1 MGARRRALAF
11 VAILAVAAVGSALY
25 VAGHSDTI
33 ATASGRR
40 TGIRVAGNA
49 VAGLGLFQDELLV
62 WAFGGFSDREVA
74 LVARSQRVEAIS
86 AVRTGLL
93 GAARGGRAG
102 VVPVEAIAVDRQAY
116 GAAVGRAGAR
126 LGAML
131 GRGVVLS
138 ATGARLR
145 GLDEGDRLRLTGG
158 VALQVAGV
166 VDDRLLGGYEAL
178 LPLELGERL
187 HLDHPDYLLLRP
199 RGSRSGLEANLRR
212 LLPGRAL
219 RFRVYGQRPF
229 LRAGDAVL
237 PLAQVKARFGEFT
250 VPSLRRVEPD
260 PTWVA
265 ANIVTQQ
272 VPLLGQVRCHRLVIP
287 DLAAAMAELQR
298 RGLARLVDVADFH
311 REGGCYVPRQLR
323 GGEGQL
329 SRHSWG
335 IAVDLNVAANPLGQP
350 PQQDP
355 RLVQVMARHGFTWG
369 GRWLRPDGG
378 HFEWVGR
385 GA

>member
-11 VAILAVAAVGSALY
+11 VAILAVVAVGSALY
-25 VAGHSDTI
+25 VAGQSDTT

-40 TGIRVAGNA
+40 AGLRVAGNA
-49 VAGLGLFQDELLV
+49 VAGLGLFRDELLV

-74 LVARSQRVEAIS
+74 LVARSPRVEAIS

-93 GAARGGRAG
+93 GAARSGGAG
-102 VVPVEAIAVDRQAY
+102 VVPVEAIAVDRRAY
-116 GAAVGRAGAR
+116 GGAVGRAGAR

-138 ATGARLR
+138 STGARLR
-145 GLDEGDRLRLTGG
+145 GLHEGDRLRLAGG
-158 VALQVAGV
+158 VALPVAGV

-178 LPLELGERL
+178 LPLEVGERL
-187 HLDHPDYLLLRP
+187 HLDHPGYLLLRP
-199 RGSRSGLEANLRR
+199 RGSRAGLEAGLRR

-219 RFRVYGQRPF
+219 RFRAYGQRPF

-250 VPSLRRVEPD
+250 VPGLRRVEPD
-260 PTWVA
+260 PSWVA
-265 ANIVTQQ
+265 ANIVRRP

-298 RGLARLVDVADFH
+298 RGLAPLVDVADFH

-323 GGEGQL
+323 GGDGQL

-335 IAVDLNVAANPLGQP
+335 IAVDLNVAANPLGRP
-350 PQQDP
+350 PHQDP

>member
-11 VAILAVAAVGSALY
+11 VAILAVVAVGSALY
-25 VAGHSDTI
+25 VAGHSDTA
-33 ATASGRR
+33 ATASGR

-74 LVARSQRVEAIS
+74 LVARSRRVEAIS

-93 GAARGGRAG
+93 GAAARSGGAG

-116 GAAVGRAGAR
+116 GGAVGRAGAR
-126 LGAML
+126 LGTML

-145 GLDEGDRLRLTGG
+145 GLDEGDRLRLAGG

-178 LPLELGERL
+178 LPLEIGQRL
-187 HLDHPDYLLLRP
+187 HLDHAGYLLLRP
-199 RGSRSGLEANLRR
+199 RGSRSGLEASLRR
-212 LLPGRAL
+212 LLHGRAL

-260 PTWVA
+260 RAWVA
-265 ANIVTQQ
+265 ANIVSRR
-272 VPLLGQVRCHRLVIP
+272 VPLLGQVRCHRLVVA

-311 REGGCYVPRQLR
+311 RQGGCYVPRQLR
-323 GGEGQL
+323 GGQGQL

-335 IAVDLNVAANPLGQP
+335 IAVDLNVAANPLGGSP
-350 PQQDP
+350 HQDP

-369 GRWLRPDGG
+369 GRWLRTDGG